1 MKKRKGKRVK
11 KRKMERARKRKMKRT
26 HKCSRIF
33 SSSNNALL
41 PPPFKSSLAIS

>member
-26 HKCSRIF
+26 HNCSKNLFFI
-33 SSSNNALL
+33 
-41 PPPFKSSLAIS
+41 K